1 MSIIISGIKLNITDD
16 DALAIDKAISKL
28 GNIKYTYAGI
38 YKKSIDARRGN
49 ISKVISVLVD
59 SDINEETLVEN
70 IDDISVRIKTQA
82 IYPSITGTEQIQNRP
97 IIIGFGPAGMFAAL
111 ILARNGYNP
120 IIFER
125 GASVDDRD
133 ISVDKFFKS
142 GTFDVNTNIQFG
154 EGGAG
159 TYSDGKLTTR
169 INDPLCEIVLE
180 ELLKYGAPADA
191 IKLAKPHIGT
201 DILKNIVKNIRK
213 EIISL
218 GGEVFFNHKFETAN
232 IKSGVLKSITVNNS
246 EIPATI
252 VILATGHSARDTF
265 ENINDIGIYIE
276 PKAFS
281 VGARIEHLQADI
293 DKSMYGKFYGMYDLP
308 PAEYSLAHKNDDRA
322 CYSFCMC
329 PGGMVVP
336 AISEENAVLTNGM
349 SYHARDMIN
358 ANSAIVCSVNPSD
371 FSGNSPLAGMYFQ
384 REIEKRAF
392 NGDYKAPMQKVGDFL
407 EDKLT
412 SDCSGVMPS
421 YPIGTYFG
429 KMSNILPEFVT
440 RQMKIGI
447 NMFSKKVSAF
457 GSADAILTGP
467 ETRTSSPIRIKRGE
481 DFFSINT
488 YGIIPCGEGA
498 GYAGGIMSA
507 AVDGIKVA
515 AAIMS
520 KYKAG

>member
-16 DALAIDKAISKL
+16 DNVAIDKAINKL
-28 GNIKYTYAGI
+28 GNIKYIYAGI

-59 SDINEETLVEN
+59 TDIDEERLVEKLADAS
-70 IDDISVRIKTQA
+70 IKIKTQA
-82 IYPSITGTEQIQNRP
+82 IYPLVTGIEKMDNRP

-125 GASVDDRD
+125 GASIDDRD
-133 ISVDKFFKS
+133 ISVDKFFES
-142 GTFDVNTNIQFG
+142 GIFDVNTNIQFG

-169 INDPLCEIVLE
+169 INDPLCEIVLA
-180 ELLKYGAPADA
+180 ELLRFGAPEDA
-191 IKLAKPHIGT
+191 IKLSKPHIGT
-201 DILKNIVKNIRK
+201 DILKNIVKNIRY

-218 GGEVFFNHKFETAN
+218 GGEIFFNHKFEKAN
-232 IKSGVLKSITVNNS
+232 IKSGVLKSITVNGADV
-246 EIPATI
+246 PATI

-265 ENINDIGIYIE
+265 ENINDTGIYIE

-281 VGARIEHLQADI
+281 VGARIEHLQSDI
-293 DKSMYGKFYGMYDLP
+293 DKSMYGRFYGQYDLP
-308 PAEYSLAHKNDDRA
+308 AAEYSLAHRTDDRA

-336 AISEENAVLTNGM
+336 AISEENSVLTNGM
-349 SYHARDMIN
+349 SYHARDMVN
-358 ANSAIVCSVNPSD
+358 ANSAIVCSVSPED

-384 REIEKRAF
+384 REIEQRAF
-392 NGDYKAPMQKVGDFL
+392 NGDYKAPVQKISDFL
-407 EDKLT
+407 DDKLT
-412 SDCSGVMPS
+412 SDFSGVNPS
-421 YPIGTYFG
+421 YPIGTRYE
-429 KMSNILPEFVT
+429 KMSNILPGFVIN
-440 RQMKIGI
+440 QMKIGLNI
-447 NMFSKKVSAF
+447 FSKKVSAF
-457 GSADAILTGP
+457 ASGDANLTGP

-507 AVDGIKVA
+507 AVDGIKA
-515 AAIMS
+515 ASSIMV
-520 KYKAG
+520 KYKVD

>member
-16 DALAIDKAISKL
+16 DSVAIDKAISRL
-28 GNIKYTYAGI
+28 GNIKYIYAGI

-49 ISKVISVLVD
+49 LSKVISVLVD
-59 SDINEETLVEN
+59 SDINESKLVEN
-70 IDDISVRIKTQA
+70 MADVSIKIKTEA
-82 IYPSITGTEQIQNRP
+82 IYPSITGTEKMENRP
-97 IIIGFGPAGMFAAL
+97 IIIGFGPAGMFSAL

-120 IIFER
+120 IVFER
-125 GASVDDRD
+125 GGSIDDRD
-133 ISVDKFFKS
+133 IIVDKFFES
-142 GTFDVNTNIQFG
+142 GIFDVNTNIQFG

-169 INDPLCEIVLE
+169 INDPLCEIVLA
-180 ELLKYGAPADA
+180 ELLKYGAPVDA
-191 IKLAKPHIGT
+191 IKLSKPHIGT

-218 GGEVFFNHKFETAN
+218 GGEIFFNHKFEKAD
-232 IKSGVLKSITVNNS
+232 IKSGILKSITVNGS
-246 EIPATI
+246 SIPATI

-265 ENINDIGIYIE
+265 EYINETGIYIE

-281 VGARIEHLQADI
+281 VGARIEHLQSDI

-308 PAEYSLAHKNDDRA
+308 PAEYSLAHRNDDRA

-336 AISEENAVLTNGM
+336 AISEENSVLTNGM

-371 FSGNSPLAGMYFQ
+371 FSGSSPLAGMYFQ
-384 REIEKRAF
+384 RDIERRAF
-392 NGDYKAPMQKVGDFL
+392 SSDYKAPVQKVSDFL
-407 EDKLT
+407 KNEISNDFT
-412 SDCSGVMPS
+412 GVNPS
-421 YPIGTYFG
+421 YPIGTRFE
-429 KMSNILPEFVT
+429 KMSNILPEFVIK
-440 RQMKIGI
+440 QMKIGLGI
-447 NMFSKKVSAF
+447 FAKKVSAF
-457 GSADAILTGP
+457 GDGNAILTGP

-481 DFFSINT
+481 DFFSVNT

-520 KYKAG
+520 KYKVD

>member
-16 DALAIDKAISKL
+16 DSVAIDKAISKL
-28 GNIKYTYAGI
+28 DNIKYTYAGI
-38 YKKSIDARRGN
+38 YKKSIDARRGS

-59 SDINEETLVEN
+59 SDINQEKLIAN
-70 IDDISVRIKTQA
+70 LDDISIKIKTEA
-82 IYPSITGTEQIQNRP
+82 KYPVITGTKKLENRP
-97 IIIGFGPAGMFAAL
+97 IIIGFGPAGMFSAL

-125 GASVDDRD
+125 GASIDDRD

-169 INDPLCEIVLE
+169 INDPLCEIVLG
-180 ELLKYGAPADA
+180 ELLKHGAPVDA
-191 IKLAKPHIGT
+191 IKLSKPHIGT

-218 GGEVFFNHKFETAN
+218 GGEIFFGHKFEKAN
-232 IKSGVLKSITVNNS
+232 IKSGVLKSIVINGS
-246 EIPATI
+246 EVQADI

-265 ENINDIGIYIE
+265 EHINDIGIYIE
-276 PKAFS
+276 PKSFS
-281 VGARIEHLQADI
+281 VGARIEHLQSDI
-293 DKSMYGKFYGMYDLP
+293 DKSMYGKFYGVYDLP
-308 PAEYSLAHKNDDRA
+308 PAEYSLAQRNDDRA

-336 AISEENAVLTNGM
+336 AISEENSVLTNGM

-371 FSGNSPLAGMYFQ
+371 FSGGSPLAGMYFQ

-392 NGDYKAPMQKVGDFL
+392 SGDYKAPVQRVADFL
-407 EDKLT
+407 EDKLS
-412 SDCSGVMPS
+412 SDFKGVNPS
-421 YPIGTYFG
+421 YPIGTRSQ
-429 KMSNILPEFVT
+429 KMSDILPEFVIN
-440 RQMKIGI
+440 QMKVGI
-447 NMFSKKVSAF
+447 NMFAKKVSAF
-457 GSADAILTGP
+457 ANGDAILTGP

-481 DFFSINT
+481 DFFSVNT

-507 AVDGIKVA
+507 AVDGIKA
-515 AAIMS
+515 ASAIMS